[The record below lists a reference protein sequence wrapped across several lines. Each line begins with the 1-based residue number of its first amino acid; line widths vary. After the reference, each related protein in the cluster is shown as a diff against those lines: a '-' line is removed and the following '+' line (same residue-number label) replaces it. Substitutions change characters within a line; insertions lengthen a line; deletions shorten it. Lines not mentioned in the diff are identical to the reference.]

1 MSRNSV
7 SQDIVDFLTA
17 GLVGQGPYYPVEWG
31 KADAGKEV
39 EQQTIIEDSTG
50 LKSMKD
56 EEYENPFFSITVRG
70 KGNETS
76 EDVWIR
82 AVAIHDF
89 LITAIPATINATLY
103 KYFTPVAP
111 LQQMGRDEQGRFMVF
126 AKYFTYRDIA

>member
-17 GLVGQGPYYPVEWG
+17 GLVAQGPYFPVEWG
-31 KADAGKEV
+31 KVSADKEV

-50 LKSMKD
+50 LKSLKD
-56 EEYENPFFSITVRG
+56 EEYENPFFSIAVRG

-76 EDVWIR
+76 EQVWIR

-89 LITAIPATINATLY
+89 LITAIPATINGTLY
-103 KYFTPVAP
+103 KYFTPMAP
-111 LQQMGRDEQGRFMVF
+111 LQQMGRDDQGRFMVF